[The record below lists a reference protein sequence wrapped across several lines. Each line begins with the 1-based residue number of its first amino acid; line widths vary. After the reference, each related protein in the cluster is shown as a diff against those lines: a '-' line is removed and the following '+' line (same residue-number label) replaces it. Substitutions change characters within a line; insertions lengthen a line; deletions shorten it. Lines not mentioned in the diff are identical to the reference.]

1 MTGPLAGIRVADFT
15 ELLPGPFLTQAL
27 AEMGAEV
34 VKVERPPRGDLVR
47 TVSPGLFAAVNRG
60 KRSRVANLKDEGD
73 RAAALDL
80 AAAADVVVEGY
91 RPGVMDRLGLGYA
104 AVRARNPRVVYL
116 SLTGYGQT
124 GPLRDVPGHDLN
136 YLATAGMTSLCGA
149 PDGPPRHG
157 IGAPVA
163 DLGGAVYGLSAI
175 LAALFQRERTGAG
188 QYLDLSM
195 TDCVAHMLNARKG
208 VYAAGGV
215 ADLAGQRALALAR
228 PAYGVFDVTDGAVT
242 VAALELHFW
251 KALVALLDLAD
262 WAGPEFHPTPARAA
276 RCAEINAAVAAK
288 LAPLTREAAVAM
300 LLGADIPAAPVLT
313 VAEADASPHFA
324 ARGLAVPTASG
335 RLTPFP
341 VRLAGMAPMAVVPSP
356 LGDQEEGRGEGRG

>member
-1 MTGPLAGIRVADFT
+1 MTAPLSGLRVADFT
-15 ELLPGPFLTQAL
+15 ELLPGPFLTQSL

-34 VKVERPPRGDLVR
+34 IKLERPPRGDLVR
-47 TVSPGLFAAVNRG
+47 SVSPGLFGAVNRG
-60 KRSRVANLKDEGD
+60 KRSRLVDLKDPAQRD
-73 RAAALDL
+73 AALGL
-80 AAAADVVVEGY
+80 AAGADVVIEGY

-149 PDGPPRHG
+149 PGGPPRHG

-163 DLGGAVYGLSAI
+163 DLGGAVYGLSAV

-208 VYAAGGV
+208 VFEANGIE
-215 ADLAGQRALALAR
+215 DLEGQRAAALSR
-228 PAYGVFDVTDGAVT
+228 PAYGVFDVADGAVT

-251 KALVALLDLAD
+251 RALVALLGLDD
-262 WAGPEFHPTPARAA
+262 WAGEEFHPTPARVA
-276 RCAEINAAVAAK
+276 RCAEINAAIAAR
-288 LAPLTREAAVAM
+288 LAPMTREAAVAK
-300 LLGADIPAAPVLT
+300 LLAADIPAAPVLS
-313 VAEADASPHFA
+313 VAEADASAHFA
-324 ARGLAVPTASG
+324 ARGLAAPTEAG

-341 VRLAGMAPMAVVPSP
+341 VRLAGMAPMPAVPAP
-356 LGDQEEGRGEGRG
+356 LDDFREGGE